1 MAQVYIS
8 IHTEEAYL
16 KKEAAEERWKEIRK
30 SLSVKQY
37 EVFWLYYEENHTLEE
52 IANRF
57 GVSFQAVAERLKTG
71 RKNLKMN
78 KKIFEQP

>member
-52 IANRF
+52 IANIF